1 MKKLLTIAAVTLAS
15 SAWAQVSC
23 QTIGTFTTCS
33 DGSSAQRI
41 GNMTFGN
48 DGSTVNRIGNTT
60 FISPPVYTPPPQPI
74 YQPPAPLYVPPPAP
88 LYRPQCGYT
97 TTGQYVCR

>member
-1 MKKLLTIAAVTLAS
+1 MKKLLIIATVTLAS

-33 DGSSAQRI
+33 DGSSSQRI

-48 DGSTVNRIGNTT
+48 DGSTANRIGNST
-60 FISPPVYTPPPQPI
+60 FITPPTYTPPPPV
-74 YQPPAPLYVPPPAP
+74 YQPPAPLYVPRPMP
-88 LYRPQCGYT
+88 LYSSQCGYT
-97 TTGQYVCR
+97 ATGQYVCR